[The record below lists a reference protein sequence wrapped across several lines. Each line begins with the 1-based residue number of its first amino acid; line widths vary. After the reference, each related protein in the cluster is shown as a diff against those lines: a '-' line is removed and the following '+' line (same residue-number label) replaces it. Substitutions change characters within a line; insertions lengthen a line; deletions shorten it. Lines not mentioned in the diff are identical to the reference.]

1 MPDTDVTVRWVQY
14 LLDTNILL
22 AYVSWQALAQY
33 IEATYQLGTRQPTP
47 IISIVSE
54 AEIRVLA
61 AQNKWGLFKIKMLE
75 EKMLDFLTIVPI
87 PYEGLLGAYVEIDD
101 YSRRHGPIMG
111 KNDVWIA
118 ATARVTGAT
127 ILTTDKDF
135 DHLHPQIITRE
146 YLSPNSR
153 LEKYL

>member
-1 MPDTDVTVRWVQY
+1 MPNRVIPKSGVQY

-22 AYVSWQALAQY
+22 AYVRWQALAKY
-33 IEATYQLGTRQPTP
+33 IEASYQLGTRQPPP

-61 AQNKWGLFKIKMLE
+61 VQNQWGAFKVRMLE
-75 EKMLDFLTIVPI
+75 EKMLDFLTVVPI
-87 PYEGLLGAYVEIDD
+87 PYSGLLTAYVEIDD
-101 YSRRHGPIMG
+101 YSRRQGRVMG
-111 KNDVWIA
+111 KNDVRIA
-118 ATARVTGAT
+118 ATAQATGAT

-146 YLSPNSR
+146 YVNPNSR
-153 LEKYL
+153 I

>member
-1 MPDTDVTVRWVQY
+1 MPDVKPPTEWIRY

-22 AYVSWQALAQY
+22 AYVRWQALAQY

-61 AQNKWGLFKIKMLE
+61 VQNQWGAFKRRMLE
-75 EKMLDFLTIVPI
+75 EKMLDFLSIVPI
-87 PYEGLLGAYVEIDD
+87 PYKDVLAAYIEVDD
-101 YSRRHGPIMG
+101 YSRRNGRVMG

-118 ATARVTGAT
+118 ATARVEQAT
-127 ILTTDKDF
+127 ILTTDRDF
-135 DHLHPQIITRE
+135 DHLHPHLVLRE
-146 YLSPNSR
+146 YVDPNSHI
-153 LEKYL
+153 

>member
-1 MPDTDVTVRWVQY
+1 MPDTELTAQGVQY

-22 AYVSWQALAQY
+22 AYVRWQALARFV
-33 IEATYQLGTRQPTP
+33 EATYQIGTRQPVP

-61 AQNKWGLFKIKMLE
+61 AQNKWGPFKIRMLE
-75 EKMLDFLTIVPI
+75 DKMLDFLTIVPL
-87 PYEGLLGAYVEIDD
+87 PYKNVLAAYVEIDD
-101 YSRRHGPIMG
+101 YSRRNGRVMG

-118 ATARVTGAT
+118 ATARVAGAT

-135 DHLHPQIITRE
+135 DHLHPHLVTRE
-146 YLSPNSR
+146 YVDPNSR
-153 LEKYL
+153 L